1 MNTMF
6 DGNKATGFKPQ
17 ATSCFVL
24 SCLFFLKISISNQKA
39 KPLAACGL
47 WLAAFL
53 ALFSVSHSASAQ
65 ASFPPININLQY
77 PQFQRLKLDGGYVYL
92 NEGGM
97 SGIILYRE
105 SETNYI
111 AYERRCSVDDDAPVM
126 VDGSGLFMKG
136 CGSTFS
142 FSDGYPT
149 GGPVRNPLLKYR
161 TSLDGTKLTIT
172 DEVVF

>member
-1 MNTMF
+1 MNTKRVARCWLLV
-6 DGNKATGFKPQ
+6 DGSKHLVLAF
-17 ATSCFVL
+17 FVL
-24 SCLFFLKISISNQKA
+24 VILFFEAQE
-39 KPLAACGL
+39 LA
-47 WLAAFL
+47 
-53 ALFSVSHSASAQ
+53 AQ

-77 PQFQRLKLDGGYVYL
+77 PQFQRLKLDGGYVYV

-111 AYERRCSVDDDAPVM
+111 AYERRCSVEDDAPVI

-136 CGSTFS
+136 CDSTFS

-149 GGPVRNPLLKYR
+149 SGSVRNPLLKYR
-161 TSLDGTKLTIT
+161 VSLDGIKLIIT
-172 DEVVF
+172 DEIVY

>member
-1 MNTMF
+1 MNTRMV
-6 DGNKATGFKPQ
+6 TGCWLLVARVQ
-17 ATSCFVL
+17 AS
-24 SCLFFLKISISNQKA
+24 K
-39 KPLAACGL
+39 
-47 WLAAFL
+47 WLLPCSWAFAAFL
-53 ALFSVSHSASAQ
+53 ALTITGLEANAQ
-65 ASFPPININLQY
+65 ASFPPIDINLQY

-161 TSLDGTKLTIT
+161 TSLEGTKLTIT

>member
-1 MNTMF
+1 MNT
-6 DGNKATGFKPQ
+6 KRVTGCRLLVAVSKRLAIAF
-17 ATSCFVL
+17 FVL
-24 SCLFFLKISISNQKA
+24 VIVLFDA
-39 KPLAACGL
+39 RELA
-47 WLAAFL
+47 
-53 ALFSVSHSASAQ
+53 AQ

-111 AYERRCSVDDDAPVM
+111 AYERRCSVDDDVPVV

-136 CGSTFS
+136 CDSTFS

>member
-1 MNTMF
+1 MNTKRVARCWLLV
-6 DGNKATGFKPQ
+6 DGCKHLVLAF
-17 ATSCFVL
+17 FVL
-24 SCLFFLKISISNQKA
+24 VILFFEAQE
-39 KPLAACGL
+39 LA
-47 WLAAFL
+47 
-53 ALFSVSHSASAQ
+53 AQ

-77 PQFQRLKLDGGYVYL
+77 PQFQRLKLDGGYVYV

-111 AYERRCSVDDDAPVM
+111 AYERRCSVEDDAPVI

-136 CGSTFS
+136 CDSTFS

-149 GGPVRNPLLKYR
+149 SGSVRNPLLKYR
-161 TSLDGTKLTIT
+161 VSLDGIKLIIT
-172 DEVVF
+172 DEIVY